1 MSKRNPRVHSGSI
14 KRVLFLLPFLALLAG
29 CTRQLDTGLS
39 QQEAQEMVVIL
50 RQNGISAYAEVESSS
65 KGESPTWQVRIPG
78 NNDQLAAAWNVLR
91 ANGLPREK
99 APGLSQVFSNV
110 GLIPTAG
117 EEKARLLV
125 GLAGELTQTLRSLPG
140 VVDARVHV
148 VIPDNSPLLD
158 KKDQSPTTASVLVRY
173 RGDRPPLKEEEIRA
187 FVAKGVQ
194 DLSSDNVSV
203 IQMRVEEKP
212 LPPSRLGPLPTN
224 EWVTMAALALSG
236 ITGFGALALMVVSK
250 QRGLKIQRLE
260 RMLAQFAEGQR
271 AIPAETK
278 LHRL

>member
-1 MSKRNPRVHSGSI
+1 MKLI
-14 KRVLFLLPFLALLAG
+14 LLLLPVLALLAG

-50 RQNGISAYAEVESSS
+50 RQNGISAYAEVESAT

-78 NNDQLAAAWNVLR
+78 NNDQLAAAWNVLH

-173 RGDRPPLKEEEIRA
+173 HGDHPPLKEEEIRA

-194 DLSSDNVSV
+194 GLSSDNVSV
-203 IQMRVEEKP
+203 IQMRVEDKP
-212 LPPSRLGPLPTN
+212 LPSSRLGQWPTN
-224 EWVTMAALALSG
+224 EWITMAALALSG
-236 ITGFGALALMVVSK
+236 ITGFSALALIVVSK
-250 QRGLKIQRLE
+250 QRGLKIQKLE

-271 AIPAETK
+271 AIPTEKK
-278 LHRL
+278 LNKL

>member
-1 MSKRNPRVHSGSI
+1 MKRI
-14 KRVLFLLPFLALLAG
+14 LLLLPVLMLLAG

-39 QQEAQEMVVIL
+39 EQEAQEMVVIL
-50 RQNGISAYAEVESSS
+50 RQNGISAYAEVDSSG
-65 KGESPTWQVRIPG
+65 KGDSPAWQVRIPG
-78 NNDQLAAAWNVLR
+78 NNYQLAAAWNVLR
-91 ANGLPREK
+91 ANGLPHEK

-173 RGDRPPLKEEEIRA
+173 RGDHPPLKEEEIRA

-194 DLSSDNVSV
+194 DLSPDNVAV
-203 IQMRVEEKP
+203 IQMRVEDKP
-212 LPPSRLGPLPTN
+212 LPPSRLGPLATN
-224 EWVTMAALALSG
+224 EWITMAALTLSG
-236 ITGFGALALMVVSK
+236 ITGLSALALIVVSK
-250 QRGLKIQRLE
+250 QRGLKIRRLE
-260 RMLAQFAEGQR
+260 HMLAQFGEGQR
-271 AIPAETK
+271 AIPAEKETV
-278 LHRL
+278 

>member
-1 MSKRNPRVHSGSI
+1 LKRI
-14 KRVLFLLPFLALLAG
+14 LFLLPVLALLAG

-39 QQEAQEMVVIL
+39 EQEAQEMVVIL

-65 KGESPTWQVRIPG
+65 KGESPPTWQVRIPG
-78 NNDQLAAAWNVLR
+78 NNDQLAAAWNVLH

-158 KKDQSPTTASVLVRY
+158 KKDQSPPTASVLVRY
-173 RGDRPPLKEEEIRA
+173 RGDHPPLKEEEIRA
-187 FVAKGVQ
+187 FVAKGVEG
-194 DLSSDNVSV
+194 LSSDNVSV
-203 IQMRVEEKP
+203 IQMREEDKP
-212 LPPSRLGPLPTN
+212 LPPIRLGPLATN
-224 EWVTMAALALSG
+224 EWITMAALALSG
-236 ITGFGALALMVVSK
+236 ITGFSALALMVVSK
-250 QRGLKIQRLE
+250 LRGLKIQRLE

-271 AIPAETK
+271 AIPAEKK
-278 LHRL
+278 LYRL

>member
-1 MSKRNPRVHSGSI
+1 MKPI
-14 KRVLFLLPFLALLAG
+14 LFLLPVLALLVG

-50 RQNGISAYAEVESSS
+50 RQNGISAYAEVESAA

-78 NNDQLAAAWNVLR
+78 NNDQLAAAWNVLH

-125 GLAGELTQTLRSLPG
+125 GL
-140 VVDARVHV
+140 
-148 VIPDNSPLLD
+148 
-158 KKDQSPTTASVLVRY
+158 VRY
-173 RGDRPPLKEEEIRA
+173 RGDHPPLKEEEIRA
-187 FVAKGVQ
+187 FVAKGVEG
-194 DLSSDNVSV
+194 LSSDNVSV
-203 IQMRVEEKP
+203 IQMRMEDKP
-212 LPPSRLGPLPTN
+212 LPSSRLGQWPTN
-224 EWVTMAALALSG
+224 EWITMAALALSG
-236 ITGFGALALMVVSK
+236 ITGFSALALIVVSK
-250 QRGLKIQRLE
+250 QRGLKIQKLE

-271 AIPAETK
+271 AIPAEKK
-278 LHRL
+278 LYKL